1 MTLSIL
7 SKYSSTKHKALLA
20 EPFGRSLW
28 GLSPALSAS
37 RVGQLH
43 VEASALYKV
52 PTSAAKIITKGQ
64 QTLDYLIINSLSMR
78 IVRDTFKGCEM
89 DDEVSITSGLNL
101 VYIAG

>member
-1 MTLSIL
+1 M
-7 SKYSSTKHKALLA
+7 
-20 EPFGRSLW
+20 W

-78 IVRDTFKGCEM
+78 IVRDTF
-89 DDEVSITSGLNL
+89 
-101 VYIAG
+101 IAKQPEDA